1 MFINITDSKT
11 SDNKGSSGGLVNYLE
26 KENRLDNAQH
36 EYWFNQKYDGFEAYE
51 VRHKIDSNIAKLG
64 RNDAKFFL
72 VNISPSQKELNF
84 LIENHGRDQAKE
96 LLKDYAAL
104 VMDEYARNFNRPII
118 KDSND
123 LVWFAKLEN
132 YRYYTHE
139 DKEVKQGLKERGER
153 KTGEQMHV
161 QVIVSRKDE
170 SNTVKLSP
178 MNNSRGRN
186 VEHSKKMGEFDRVA
200 FKQCG
205 ERVFDQHFDFD
216 RGLRETMAYANVQK
230 NGSLEQ
236 RRQMDVLSTGERTT
250 QNRQQ
255 VRELA
260 VGVSQQRYISP
271 ERMMDNAGTSVGKF
285 LNILLEQPYVPSASH
300 QQDQPRKKKKKK
312 GQTQENNQSYHLSR

>member
-11 SDNKGSSGGLVNYLE
+11 ADNKGSAGGLVNYLE

-36 EYWFNQKYDGFEAYE
+36 EYWFNQTHNSFAAYE
-51 VRHKIDSNIAKLG
+51 IRQKIDSNVAKLG

-72 VNISPSQKELNF
+72 VNISPSQKELNH
-84 LIENHGRDQAKE
+84 LLSEYNREQVKE
-96 LLKDYAAL
+96 LLKDYAVL
-104 VMDEYARNFNRPII
+104 VMDEYARNFNRPNI

-123 LVWFAKLEN
+123 LIWFAKLEN
-132 YRYYTHE
+132 HRYYSYE

-153 KTGEQMHV
+153 KPGEQMHI
-161 QVIVSRKDE
+161 QVIVSRKDA

-205 ERVFDQHFDFD
+205 EHIFDQHFKFD
-216 RGLRETMAYANVQK
+216 RGLHDTIAYANVIK

-236 RRQMDVLSTGERTT
+236 RRQMDILSTREQFTPHKD
-250 QNRQQ
+250 Q
-255 VRELA
+255 VKELA
-260 VGVSQQRYISP
+260 VGVAQQQYATSQK
-271 ERMMDNAGTSVGKF
+271 MMASVGTTIGKF
-285 LNILLEQPYVPSASH
+285 LDVLLEQTPIAAAPH
-300 QQDQPRKKKKKK
+300 PDRPKKKKKK
-312 GQTQENNQSYHLSR
+312 GQGYSY